1 MSHRGPFSPSCR
13 TRPTPARDFSPRRVI
28 VEADVGKFK
37 REPRSFP
44 IRKNGDLVAERMEGK
59 DAMGGRKEGEIRDM
73 R

>member
-1 MSHRGPFSPSCR
+1 MVRFRRHVGHDLRLPVIFRQG
-13 TRPTPARDFSPRRVI
+13 RVI

-44 IRKNGDLVAERMEGK
+44 IRKDDDLVAERMEGK
-59 DAMGGRKEGEIRDM
+59 DAMSGRKEGEIRDM